1 MSHGVKNSHLTRR
14 MQGGDTGVKGRRS
27 REGAGLGAQ
36 IIADHVQGNP
46 PKEAVKKLEGFWNK
60 LSHQWFGT
68 NQKSFPYNMGKWDNK
83 TKGSMLTVPR
93 TMREKPRQPPP
104 DTEPM
109 HDDHSISISSLAQP
123 SPQGPPRYKKA
134 DGNRMTYAEALHLHD
149 WNDRKNRN

>member
-27 REGAGLGAQ
+27 REGAGLGKQ
-36 IIADHVQGNP
+36 VNKWITENTGPQGPSSPHV
-46 PKEAVKKLEGFWNK
+46 KRLEGFWNR
-60 LSHQWFGT
+60 LSHQWLGT
-68 NQKSFPYNMGKWDNK
+68 NQKTFPYNMGKWDSK

-104 DTEPM
+104 ETEPM
-109 HDDHSISISSLAQP
+109 QNEQP

-149 WNDRKNRN
+149 WNDRKLRN

>member
-36 IIADHVQGNP
+36 IIADHSILANP
-46 PKEAVKKLEGFWNK
+46 PKQLKKLEGFWNR
-60 LSHQWFGT
+60 LSHEWFGT
-68 NQKSFPYNMGKWDNK
+68 DQKKFPYNMGKWDSK

-93 TMREKPRQPPP
+93 TMREKPMQPPP
-104 DTEPM
+104 EIEPM
-109 HDDHSISISSLAQP
+109 QNEQP